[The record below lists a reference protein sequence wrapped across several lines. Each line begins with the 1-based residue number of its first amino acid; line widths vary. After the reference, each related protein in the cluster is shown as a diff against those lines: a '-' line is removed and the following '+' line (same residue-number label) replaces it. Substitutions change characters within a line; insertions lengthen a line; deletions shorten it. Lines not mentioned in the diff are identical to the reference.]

1 VNKLVEESG
10 RNVAPITLDR
20 HILQG
25 FSRGESLGPAEFS
38 AFKILGVVMN
48 RVVMVLTIVSVVVGH
63 VETALAFSARS
74 VRHSDATWSKV
85 NFVGNIPTEANP
97 IVGEKRLATMRRA
110 GKLPDTF
117 LRGRCTYNLAGD
129 TGAAYYVKTCR

>member
-1 VNKLVEESG
+1 MNRFVM
-10 RNVAPITLDR
+10 AFI
-20 HILQG
+20 I
-25 FSRGESLGPAEFS
+25 FS
-38 AFKILGVVMN
+38 AG
-48 RVVMVLTIVSVVVGH
+48 VGH
-63 VETALAFSARS
+63 VETASAFSARS
-74 VRHSDATWSKV
+74 VRQPDAMWSNA